1 MVSSTIKLAGVPAP
15 EESSKATE
23 KAVTLEKAKPYPWI
37 VNPWFDFLFVYGGML
52 WGVFA
57 VHYFVFGWN
66 NLDTQMTNS
75 KEAFAIGTIVIM
87 LGILGQHLFADTHTI
102 ATYMRIYAT
111 PESRKTFRL
120 YAYYLPWL
128 SLTLFAMACI
138 WKEAAGTVVYLHMMW
153 VFQHYVGQCFGVALI
168 YCYKRGYYMSNFE
181 REIFRWFM
189 HSLSFAIITRILC
202 YREYSPYV
210 YWAVEVPFWGLPRWL
225 NDLGNVLF
233 VVMTILFVGVVLR
246 KWHRDGMMMPFP
258 SICQVLT
265 VAAIGWSVGMA
276 SSMIWAYGPNFFHG
290 SQYLAIS
297 LGFYI
302 KEKGLPEGMLS
313 KDVFKNWFSP
323 RSMRYWAYV
332 IVAGMFIY
340 VFVPH
345 FMMYFG
351 LTFGLVATV
360 IQACVNF
367 HHFVSDAAI
376 WRLRDARCRD
386 VLIS

>member
-1 MVSSTIKLAGVPAP
+1 MVSSTISLAGVPAP
-15 EESSKATE
+15 EESKATAQ
-23 KAVTLEKAKPYPWI
+23 AVPLEKAKPYPWI
-37 VNPWFDFLFVYGGML
+37 VNPWFDFLFVYGGAL

-57 VHYFVFGWN
+57 LHYFLFGWN
-66 NLDTQMTNS
+66 NLDTQLSTS
-75 KEAFAIGTIVIM
+75 KEAFAIGTIVM
-87 LGILGQHLFADTHTI
+87 MAGILGQHIFADTHTI

-128 SLTLFAMACI
+128 SLSLFVMACI

-168 YCYKRGYYMSNFE
+168 YCYKRGYFMNNFE
-181 REIFRWFM
+181 RETFRWFM
-189 HSLSFAIITRILC
+189 HSLSYVIITRILC
-202 YREYSPYV
+202 HREYSPYV
-210 YWAVEVPFWGLPRWL
+210 YWGVDVPFWGLPLWL
-225 NDLGNVLF
+225 YDLGIVCF
-233 VVMTILFVGVVLR
+233 TVMTTLFVGVVVR
-246 KWHRDGMMMPFP
+246 KWHREGMMMPFP
-258 SICQVLT
+258 AICQVLT

-276 SSMIWAYGPNFFHG
+276 SSMIWQYGPNFFHG

-302 KEKGLPEGMLS
+302 KEKGLQEGMLS

-332 IVAGMFIY
+332 IVAGMFVYI
-340 VFVPH
+340 FVPH

-360 IQACVNF
+360 IQACINF

-386 VLIS
+386 VLIA